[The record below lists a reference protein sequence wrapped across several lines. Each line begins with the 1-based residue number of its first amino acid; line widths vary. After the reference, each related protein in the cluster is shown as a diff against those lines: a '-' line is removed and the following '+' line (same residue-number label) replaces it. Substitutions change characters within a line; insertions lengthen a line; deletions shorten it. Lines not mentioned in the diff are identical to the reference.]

1 MDTDR
6 AFELLAQATP
16 LAWLRSGREGM
27 AVLDWDTGLRMLRG
41 LGEAV
46 LLRCDRGAG
55 ERLKALLRC
64 GGLPRAKE
72 TGLPPVRRAA

>member
-16 LAWLRSGREGM
+16 LAW
-27 AVLDWDTGLRMLRG
+27 LRMLRG